1 MRLLQAVRNQA
12 ARIASEIED
21 SNLFTHMGDRG
32 SVRERIVTRFLRPFL
47 PPCYG
52 LDSGEVFSADG
63 VQSAQID
70 IVIYDAIFSTI
81 LFRGEEKCLFPAESV
96 FGSIEVK
103 SNLNSNELKTSIE
116 NIASLKR
123 LARPD
128 SDAADLSPLLR
139 LNLGPSL
146 GVTPGKMN
154 PYLGYIF
161 GYQGVSPEIIATH
174 LNELIARN
182 PDQKDHLPD
191 LIFVL
196 HPGYMVMRMG
206 DDGAGKQSVQGPGR
220 PFQQFMYVMTGDDT
234 LPLFYLAL
242 NIALGSIRLR
252 SISYQSLWGEL
263 FPQVLERARTQPS
276 SNS

>member
-12 ARIASEIED
+12 TRIASEIED

-32 SVRERIVTRFLRPFL
+32 QVRERIVARFLRPFL

-63 VQSAQID
+63 IQSAQID

-81 LFRGEEKCLFPAESV
+81 LFRGEEKCLFPTESI

-103 SNLNSNELKTSIE
+103 SSLNSNELMTSIE

-123 LARPD
+123 LSRPD

-139 LNLGPSL
+139 MNLSAGL
-146 GVTPGKMN
+146 TVTAGKMN

-161 GYQGVSPEIIATH
+161 GYQGISPETVATQ
-174 LNELIARN
+174 LNERIACN
-182 PDQKDHLPD
+182 PAQKDQLPD
-191 LIFVL
+191 LIFAL

-206 DDGAGKQSVQGPGR
+206 DNGVGKQSVQGPGR
-220 PFQQFMYVMTGDDT
+220 PFEQFMYVMTGDDT

-252 SISYQSLWGEL
+252 SISYQSLWSEL
-263 FPQVLERARTQPS
+263 FSQVLERARTNP
-276 SNS
+276 

>member
-1 MRLLQAVRNQA
+1 MGQVNLPNAVRNQA

-21 SNLFTHMGDRG
+21 SKLFTHMGDRG
-32 SVRERIVTRFLRPFL
+32 AVRERIVTKFLRPFL

-63 VQSAQID
+63 LQSAQID

-81 LFRGEEKCLFPAESV
+81 LFRGEETCLFPAESV

-103 SNLNSNELKTSIE
+103 SHLNSNELKASID

-123 LARPD
+123 LVRPD
-128 SDAADLSPLLR
+128 SDVADLSPLLR
-139 LNLGPSL
+139 MNLGPGLSIS
-146 GVTPGKMN
+146 PGKMN

-161 GYQGVSPEIIATH
+161 GYQGIAADTVAVQ

-182 PDQKDHLPD
+182 PAKKDELPD

-206 DDGAGKQSVQGPGR
+206 NAGAGKQSVQGPGL
-220 PFQQFMYVMTGDDT
+220 PYQQFMHVMTGDDT

-252 SISYQSLWGEL
+252 SISYQSLWTEL
-263 FPQVLERARTQPS
+263 FTEVLDRARTKP
-276 SNS
+276 

>member
-32 SVRERIVTRFLRPFL
+32 SVRERIVARFLRPFL

-52 LDSGEVFSADG
+52 LDSGEVFSGDG

-96 FGSIEVK
+96 FGSLEVK
-103 SNLNSNELKTSIE
+103 STLNGNELKTSIE

-123 LARPD
+123 LVRAD
-128 SDAADLSPLLR
+128 SDMADLSPLLR
-139 LNLGPSL
+139 LNVGGGLTF
-146 GVTPGKMN
+146 TPGKMN

-161 GYQGVSPEIIATH
+161 GYQGISPETVTLQ
-174 LNELIARN
+174 LNERVVMN
-182 PDQKDHLPD
+182 PAQKDQLPD
-191 LIFVL
+191 IIFVL
-196 HPGYMVMRMG
+196 HPGYMVMRVG
-206 DDGAGKQSVQGPGR
+206 DDGAGQQTVQGPGR
-220 PFQQFMYVMTGDDT
+220 PYHQFMYVMTGDDT

-242 NIALGSIRLR
+242 NISLGSVRLR

-263 FPQVLERARTQPS
+263 FTSVLARARSGQ
-276 SNS
+276 

>member
-21 SNLFTHMGDRG
+21 SNLFTQMGDRG
-32 SVRERIVTRFLRPFL
+32 SVRERIVTKFLRPFL

-81 LFRGEEKCLFPAESV
+81 LFRDEEKCLFPAESV

-103 SNLNSNELKTSIE
+103 SNLNSAELKTSID
-116 NIASLKR
+116 NIGSLKR

-128 SDAADLSPLLR
+128 TDAADLSPSYR
-139 LNLGPSL
+139 MNLGSGL
-146 GVTPGKMN
+146 AVTSGKMN

-161 GYQGVSPEIIATH
+161 GYQGISPDIVATE
-174 LNELIARN
+174 LNARVAQN
-182 PDQKDHLPD
+182 PAAKEQLPDQ
-191 LIFVL
+191 IFVL
-196 HPGYMVMRMG
+196 HPGYTVMRLG

-252 SISYQSLWGEL
+252 SISYQSLWSEL
-263 FPQVLERARTQPS
+263 FPQVLERARAKS
-276 SNS
+276 